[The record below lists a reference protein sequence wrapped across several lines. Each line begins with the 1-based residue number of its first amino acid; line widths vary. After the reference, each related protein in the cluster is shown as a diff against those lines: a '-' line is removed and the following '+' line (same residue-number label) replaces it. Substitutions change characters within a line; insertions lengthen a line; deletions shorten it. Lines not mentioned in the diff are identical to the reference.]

1 MDRHPGADEEARVD
15 RYPAANDAAPGRMHG
30 LRAVGTITLFA
41 LVTWAGIEGFGALR
55 AASLVEKLQA
65 AATAEV
71 APIIKQL
78 SGYRRWAD
86 FRLRRMFRESDESS
100 RDHLRASL
108 ALLEV
113 DATQADFLLRRLLA
127 ASPDEVTV
135 IRDSLE
141 PIARVE
147 STQQN
152 SGLTNKLWSVLEKSH
167 TADASRAAGGECP
180 GSL

>member
-1 MDRHPGADEEARVD
+1 MPCVPQAWSRS
-15 RYPAANDAAPGRMHG
+15 
-30 LRAVGTITLFA
+30 F
-41 LVTWAGIEGFGALR
+41 
-55 AASLVEKLQA
+55 QA

-78 SGYRRWAD
+78 SSYRRWAD
-86 FRLRRMFRESDESS
+86 FRLRRMLRESDESS

-127 ASPDEVTV
+127 GSPEELPV

-147 STQQN
+147 STQHN
-152 SGLTNKLWSVLEKSH
+152 SGLTNKLWSVLESSH
-167 TADASRAAGGECP
+167 AVWSPSGLPFARRWRSMRSSRRPRC
-180 GSL
+180 